1 MPGPAPA
8 GDRTMPEGAAAVA
21 YTVSVWAL
29 PVLTAITLHEA
40 AHGYAAE
47 RFGDDTARQ
56 AGRVSLNPL
65 RHVDPVGTVLLPLL
79 LLLVSPLVFGYA
91 KPVPV
96 RFSRLCPR
104 RVGIAVVALAGPA
117 MNLALALLAALLLHL
132 IPGIPAGGRWVAD
145 NLVNAL
151 WINVLLA
158 LLNLLPLLPL
168 DGGRVLYAALPSGWA
183 RRWAAT
189 ERYGFPALL
198 AGLVGLPLAA
208 SALGAE
214 LPVFRWLLGDPA
226 RYVVSI
232 IVRMVGLS

>member
-1 MPGPAPA
+1 
-8 GDRTMPEGAAAVA
+8 MPEEAAALA

-47 RFGDDTARQ
+47 RFGDDTARR

-96 RFSRLCPR
+96 RFFRLHPR
-104 RVGIAVVALAGPA
+104 RIGIAVVALAGPA
-117 MNLALALLAALLLHL
+117 MNLALALLAAVLLHL
-132 IPGIPAGGRWVAD
+132 VPGLPVDGSWVAD

-168 DGGRVLYAALPSGWA
+168 DGGRVLYAALPGGWA

-189 ERYGFPALL
+189 ERYGFPVLL

-214 LPVFRWLLGDPA
+214 LPIFRWILGDPA
-226 RYVVSI
+226 QYVVSI